1 MAYAVREPDGT
12 VTIDGRPLE
21 PGEQVYRWR
30 YTTPSDPDP
39 QKLTVV
45 RVNTLTVT
53 VRTEQGS
60 EFRMAPNDIA
70 GRWTWSEEE

>member
-21 PGEQVYRWR
+21 PGEPVYRWWF
-30 YTTPSDPDP
+30 TTPSDPDP

-70 GRWTWSEEE
+70 GRWTWSEED